1 MNDEPDWSEAATVL
15 AHDPRFAEGAVV
27 PPIYQTS
34 LFTFESYDQ
43 MRAVF
48 AGRSR
53 QAIYSRVGNPTTA
66 VFEDKLA
73 RLEGAQ
79 AARAFASGM
88 AAISGAVLSQVQ
100 SGDRVVCVRHVYP
113 DTYRFFEVLLPR
125 MGVGVDY
132 VDGRDPEAM
141 ARALVGARV
150 LYLESPTSW
159 VFEVQDV
166 ARLSALARREGAT
179 TIIDNSWASPIFQ
192 RPLAH
197 GADLVLHSASKYLGG
212 HSDTVA
218 GVVAGSIELIG
229 ALNRIVLPYLGAK
242 LAPFEGWLLVRGL
255 RTLELRM
262 RAHERSALAVATALR
277 DHPAV
282 VRVLHPVLD
291 GTVDGRQLTGSS
303 GLFSIEVDG
312 GVDVPRFCDA
322 LRLFKMGVS
331 WGGHESLV
339 MPAAVVHE
347 QAAAGPNSAIDFGVS
362 PRIVR
367 LHVGLEATGDLIDDL
382 TQAIAVARN

>member
-1 MNDEPDWSEAATVL
+1 MQDDPDWPEAATIL

-27 PPIYQTS
+27 PPIHQTS
-34 LFTFESYDQ
+34 LFTFESYEQ
-43 MRAVF
+43 MRATF
-48 AGRSR
+48 AGRTGQSV
-53 QAIYSRVGNPTTA
+53 YSRVGNPTTA
-66 VFEDKLA
+66 VFEDKIA
-73 RLEGAQ
+73 RLEGAK
-79 AARAFASGM
+79 AARGFASGM

-100 SGDRVVCVRHVYP
+100 NGDRVVCVRHVYP
-113 DTYRFFEVLLPR
+113 DAYRFFEVLLPR
-125 MGVGVDY
+125 MGVRVDY
-132 VDGRDPEAM
+132 VDGRNLDAM

-150 LYLESPTSW
+150 LYLESPSSW
-159 VFEVQDV
+159 VFEVQDI
-166 ARLSALARREGAT
+166 ASLSAAARHEGAT
-179 TIIDNSWASPIFQ
+179 TIVDNSWASPIFQ

-218 GVVAGSIELIG
+218 GVVAGSAELIG
-229 ALNRIVLPYLGAK
+229 QINRIVLPYLGAK
-242 LAPFEGWLLVRGL
+242 LAPFEGWLLVRGM
-255 RTLELRM
+255 RTLEIRM
-262 RAHERSALAVATALR
+262 RAHERSAMSVATALR
-277 DHPAV
+277 GHPSV
-282 VRVLHPVLD
+282 LHVLHPALD

-303 GLFSIEVDG
+303 GLFSIELAD
-312 GVDVPRFCDA
+312 GVDVPGFCDA

-367 LHVGLEATGDLIDDL
+367 LHVGLEATQDLIDDL
-382 TQAIAVARN
+382 TRALASAQT

>member
-1 MNDEPDWSEAATVL
+1 MQDDPDWPEAATIL

-27 PPIYQTS
+27 PPIHQTS
-34 LFTFESYDQ
+34 LFTFESYEQ
-43 MRAVF
+43 MRATF
-48 AGRSR
+48 AGRTGESV
-53 QAIYSRVGNPTTA
+53 YSRVGNPTTA
-66 VFEDKLA
+66 VFEDKIA
-73 RLEGAQ
+73 RLEGAE
-79 AARAFASGM
+79 AARGFASGM

-100 SGDRVVCVRHVYP
+100 NGDRVVCVRHVYP
-113 DTYRFFEVLLPR
+113 DAYRFFEVLLPR
-125 MGVGVDY
+125 MGVRVDY
-132 VDGRDPEAM
+132 VDGRNLDAM

-150 LYLESPTSW
+150 LYLESPSSW
-159 VFEVQDV
+159 VFEVQDI
-166 ARLSALARREGAT
+166 ASLSAAARHEGAT
-179 TIIDNSWASPIFQ
+179 TIVDNSWASPIFQ

-218 GVVAGSIELIG
+218 GVVAGSVELIG
-229 ALNRIVLPYLGAK
+229 QINRIVLPYLGAK
-242 LAPFEGWLLVRGL
+242 LAPFEGWLLVRGM
-255 RTLELRM
+255 RTLEIRM
-262 RAHERSALAVATALR
+262 RAHERSAMSVATALR
-277 DHPAV
+277 GHPSV
-282 VRVLHPVLD
+282 LHVLHPALD

-303 GLFSIEVDG
+303 GLFSIELAD
-312 GVDVPRFCDA
+312 GVDVPGFCDA

-367 LHVGLEATGDLIDDL
+367 LHVGLEATQDLIDDL
-382 TQAIAVARN
+382 TRALASAQT

>member
-1 MNDEPDWSEAATVL
+1 MQDDPDWPEAATIL

-27 PPIYQTS
+27 PPIHQTS
-34 LFTFESYDQ
+34 LFTFESYEQ
-43 MRAVF
+43 MRATF
-48 AGRSR
+48 AGRTGESV
-53 QAIYSRVGNPTTA
+53 YSRVGNPTTA
-66 VFEDKLA
+66 VFEDKIA
-73 RLEGAQ
+73 RLEGAE
-79 AARAFASGM
+79 AARGFASGM

-100 SGDRVVCVRHVYP
+100 NGDRVVCVRHVYP
-113 DTYRFFEVLLPR
+113 DAYRFFEVLLPR
-125 MGVGVDY
+125 MGVRVDY
-132 VDGRDPEAM
+132 VDGRNLDAM

-150 LYLESPTSW
+150 LYLASPSSW
-159 VFEVQDV
+159 VFEVQDI
-166 ARLSALARREGAT
+166 ASLSAAARHEGAT
-179 TIIDNSWASPIFQ
+179 TIVDNSWASPIFQ

-218 GVVAGSIELIG
+218 GVVAGSAELIG
-229 ALNRIVLPYLGAK
+229 QINRIVLPYLGAK
-242 LAPFEGWLLVRGL
+242 LAPFEGWLLVRGM
-255 RTLELRM
+255 RTLEIRM
-262 RAHERSALAVATALR
+262 RAHERSAMSVATALR
-277 DHPAV
+277 GHPSV
-282 VRVLHPVLD
+282 LHVLHPALD

-303 GLFSIEVDG
+303 GLFSIELAD
-312 GVDVPRFCDA
+312 GVDVPGFCDA

-367 LHVGLEATGDLIDDL
+367 LHVGLEATQDLIDDL
-382 TQAIAVARN
+382 TRALASAQT

>member
-1 MNDEPDWSEAATVL
+1 MIDDSEWSAAATIL

-27 PPIYQTS
+27 PPVYQTS
-34 LFTFESYDQ
+34 LFTFASYAE
-43 MRAVF
+43 MRAAF
-48 AGRSR
+48 AGERR
-53 QAIYSRVGNPTTA
+53 QSIYSRVGNPTTA

-88 AAISGAVLSQVQ
+88 GAISGAVLSQVRV
-100 SGDRVVCVRHVYP
+100 GARVVCVRHVYP
-113 DTYRFFEVLLPR
+113 DAYRFFEVLLPR
-125 MGVGVDY
+125 MGVTVDY
-132 VDGRDPEAM
+132 VDGRDADAV

-159 VFEVQDV
+159 VFEVQDLE
-166 ARLSALARREGAT
+166 RLTALARREGVT
-179 TIIDNSWASPIFQ
+179 TILDNSWASPIFQ

-197 GADLVLHSASKYLGG
+197 GVDLVLHSASKYLGG
-212 HSDTVA
+212 HSDVVA
-218 GVVAGSIELIG
+218 GVVAGSHERIG
-229 ALNRIVLPYLGAK
+229 EINRAVLPYLGAK

-262 RAHERSALAVATALR
+262 RAHERSAIAVAEAMR
-277 DHPAV
+277 GHPSV
-282 VRVLHPVLD
+282 TRVLHPALD

-303 GLFSIEVDG
+303 GLFSIELAA
-312 GVDVPRFCDA
+312 GVAVPRFCDA

-347 QAAAGPNSAIDFGVS
+347 QAAVGPNSAIDFGVG

-367 LHVGLEATGDLIDDL
+367 LHVGLEATQDLIDDL
-382 TQAIAVARN
+382 TRALALARG

>member
-1 MNDEPDWSEAATVL
+1 MQDDPDWPEAATIL

-27 PPIYQTS
+27 PPIHQTS
-34 LFTFESYDQ
+34 LFTFESYEQ
-43 MRAVF
+43 MRATF
-48 AGRSR
+48 AGRTGESV
-53 QAIYSRVGNPTTA
+53 YSRVGNPTTA
-66 VFEDKLA
+66 VFEDKIA
-73 RLEGAQ
+73 RLEGAE
-79 AARAFASGM
+79 AARGFASGM

-100 SGDRVVCVRHVYP
+100 NGDRVVCVRHVYP
-113 DTYRFFEVLLPR
+113 DAYRFFEVLLPR
-125 MGVGVDY
+125 MGVRVDY
-132 VDGRDPEAM
+132 VDGRNLDAM

-150 LYLESPTSW
+150 LYLESPSSW
-159 VFEVQDV
+159 VFEVQDI
-166 ARLSALARREGAT
+166 ASLSAAARHEGAT
-179 TIIDNSWASPIFQ
+179 TIVDNSWASPIFQ

-218 GVVAGSIELIG
+218 GVVAGSAELIG
-229 ALNRIVLPYLGAK
+229 QINRIVLPYLGAK
-242 LAPFEGWLLVRGL
+242 LAPFEGWLLVRGM
-255 RTLELRM
+255 RTLEIRM
-262 RAHERSALAVATALR
+262 RAHERSAMSVATALR
-277 DHPAV
+277 GHPSV
-282 VRVLHPVLD
+282 LHVLHPALD

-303 GLFSIEVDG
+303 GLFSIELAD
-312 GVDVPRFCDA
+312 GVDVPGFCDA

-367 LHVGLEATGDLIDDL
+367 LHVGLEATQDLIDDL
-382 TQAIAVARN
+382 TRALASAQT

>member
-1 MNDEPDWSEAATVL
+1 MIDDSDWSAAATIL

-27 PPIYQTS
+27 PPVYQTS
-34 LFTFESYDQ
+34 LFTFASYAE
-43 MRAVF
+43 MRAAF
-48 AGRSR
+48 AGELR
-53 QAIYSRVGNPTTA
+53 QSIYSRVGNPTTA

-73 RLEGAQ
+73 RLEGAE

-88 AAISGAVLSQVQ
+88 GAISGAVLSRVR

-113 DTYRFFEVLLPR
+113 DAYRFFEVLLPR
-125 MGVGVDY
+125 MGVTVGY
-132 VDGRDPEAM
+132 VDGRDADAM

-159 VFEVQDV
+159 VFEVQDLE
-166 ARLSALARREGAT
+166 RLTALARREGVT
-179 TIIDNSWASPIFQ
+179 TIMDNSWASPIFQ

-197 GADLVLHSASKYLGG
+197 GVDLVLHSASKYLGG
-212 HSDTVA
+212 HSDVVA
-218 GVVAGSIELIG
+218 GVVAGSQELIG
-229 ALNRIVLPYLGAK
+229 EINRAVLPYLGAK
-242 LAPFEGWLLVRGL
+242 LSPFEGWLLVRGL

-262 RAHERSALAVATALR
+262 RAHEWSAIAVAEAMR
-277 DHPAV
+277 EHPAV
-282 VRVLHPVLD
+282 ARVLHPALD

-303 GLFSIEVDG
+303 GLFSLELG
-312 GVDVPRFCDA
+312 GGIDIPAFCDA
-322 LRLFKMGVS
+322 LRLFKLGVS

-347 QAAAGPNSAIDFGVS
+347 QAAAGPNSAIDFGVG

-367 LHVGLEATGDLIDDL
+367 LHVGLEATQDLIDDL
-382 TQAIAVARN
+382 TRALALARA

>member
-1 MNDEPDWSEAATVL
+1 MNGPDFFDQASLIA
-15 AHDPRFAEGAVV
+15 AHDDGNAFDAVV
-27 PPIYQTS
+27 PPIVQTS
-34 LFTFESYDQ
+34 LFTFSTYDEMLQ
-43 MRAVF
+43 TYRGEKVRPTYTR
-48 AGRSR
+48 GL
-53 QAIYSRVGNPTTA
+53 NPT
-66 VFEDKLA
+66 VRLFEEMLA
-73 RLEGAQ
+73 RLEGAED
-79 AARAFASGM
+79 AIGFTSGM
-88 AAISGAVLSQVQ
+88 SAISSAVLSFVEP
-100 SGDRVVCVRHVYP
+100 GDRIVAVRHIYP
-113 DTYRFFEVLLPR
+113 DAFRLFGTLLKRMRIEVT
-125 MGVGVDY
+125 Y
-132 VDGRDPEAM
+132 VDGRDEEAV
-141 ARALVGARV
+141 AKALPGAT
-150 LYLESPTSW
+150 LFYMESPTSW
-159 VFEVQDV
+159 VMETHDV
-166 ARLSALARREGAT
+166 GALTALAKSRGIP

-192 RPLAH
+192 RPLSL
-197 GADLVLHSASKYLGG
+197 GVDLVVHSASKYLGG

-218 GVVAGSIELIG
+218 GVVAGSAELIG

-242 LAPFEGWLLVRGL
+242 LAPLEGWLLVRGL

-282 VRVLHPVLD
+282 VRVLHPVFD

-303 GLFSIEVDG
+303 GLFSIEVDR

-347 QAAAGPNSAIDFGVS
+347 QAAVGPNSAIDFGVS

-382 TQAIAVARN
+382 TQAIAAARH

>member
-1 MNDEPDWSEAATVL
+1 MQDDPDWPEAATIL

-27 PPIYQTS
+27 PPIHQTS
-34 LFTFESYDQ
+34 LFTFESYEQ
-43 MRAVF
+43 MRATF
-48 AGRSR
+48 AGRTGQSV
-53 QAIYSRVGNPTTA
+53 YSRVGNPTTA
-66 VFEDKLA
+66 VFEDKIA
-73 RLEGAQ
+73 RLEGAE
-79 AARAFASGM
+79 AARGFASGM

-100 SGDRVVCVRHVYP
+100 NGDRVVCVRHVYP
-113 DTYRFFEVLLPR
+113 DAYRFFEVLLPR
-125 MGVGVDY
+125 MGVRVDY
-132 VDGRDPEAM
+132 VDGRNLDAM

-150 LYLESPTSW
+150 LYLESPSSW
-159 VFEVQDV
+159 VFEVQDI
-166 ARLSALARREGAT
+166 ASLSAAARHEGAT
-179 TIIDNSWASPIFQ
+179 TIVDNSWASPIFQ

-218 GVVAGSIELIG
+218 GVVAGSVELIG
-229 ALNRIVLPYLGAK
+229 QINRIVLPYLGAK
-242 LAPFEGWLLVRGL
+242 LAPFEGWLLVRGM
-255 RTLELRM
+255 RTLEIRM
-262 RAHERSALAVATALR
+262 RAHERSAMSVATALR
-277 DHPAV
+277 GHPSV
-282 VRVLHPVLD
+282 LHVLHPALD

-303 GLFSIEVDG
+303 GLFSIELAD
-312 GVDVPRFCDA
+312 GVDVPGFCDA

-367 LHVGLEATGDLIDDL
+367 LHVGLEATQDLIDDL
-382 TQAIAVARN
+382 TRALASAQT